1 MRFRPILLAA
11 APTAAIAGRVR
22 LGLILENA
30 YLQFVISTMFLLHI
44 LDRLYHTMISNSL
57 LLSVAKI

>member
-44 LDRLYHTMISNSL
+44 LDRLYHTMISNYL